1 MTVAMATPKR
11 MAGTRMRTFRREELR
26 RESQTPMQS
35 VTTQTGSRVAA
46 AVTGFMKSDS
56 SGTATAAAEASPP

>member
-1 MTVAMATPKR
+1 
-11 MAGTRMRTFRREELR
+11 MRTFRREELR